1 MSGGGAA
8 GLPPD
13 SCIHRLFEARA
24 ERTPGAVAL
33 TFRGGRT
40 SYRELDAR
48 ANRLARRLRR
58 LGVGPETRVGVC
70 VERSPEMVAALLGV
84 LKAGG
89 AYVPLDPA
97 YPAGRLALILEDAG
111 AAVLVTGG
119 RPDAAPASGG
129 ARAVCLDRDRAAI
142 EGESAERVD
151 GGAAPDNL
159 AYVVYT
165 SGSTGTPKGVMV
177 PHRGLCNVVAAK
189 VRAYGVGPESRVLQF
204 VALGFDVAAAEIFT
218 ALTSGAR
225 LCLGTPAELL
235 PGPGLVR
242 LLREEAVTTV
252 MMPPSALAALPDAK
266 LPALACIVVGGEA
279 CPAETVAR
287 WAPGRRFVNTYGPT
301 EASICNTMFV
311 CAADGSPPPIGR
323 PIAGVRVHLLDGEME
338 PVPDGA
344 PGELYVGGV
353 GVARGYLLRPGPTA
367 ERFVPDPFAGGARLY
382 RTGDRVRLRP
392 DGELE
397 FVGRVDEQ
405 VKVRGVRVEPG
416 EVEAVLGRHPA
427 VREGVVVAREDAASG
442 VRLVAYVVPR
452 PGAEC
457 APAGLRAF
465 LRGLLPEPMVPR
477 DFVVLADLPRTP
489 NGKTDR
495 RALPAPGADG
505 TGEGAGFAAPRGAV
519 EERLAGIWAGVLGR
533 ERVGRAD
540 GFFDL
545 GGHSLLVARLLRRV
559 GEAFGVE
566 PPAERFLEAPT
577 VRALARLVEAGRAPG
592 PGRPRGRGGI
602 DWSAEAALD
611 PAIRPDLAVPADAA
625 EPAALLLT
633 GASGFLGAFLLHELL
648 ERTGADVHCLVR
660 APDAARGLRRIRD
673 GLGAHGLWRERYAG
687 RVLALPGDLAAPRLG
702 LADDD
707 FARLAATVDAVYH
720 AGGLVNFVYPY
731 PLLRAANV
739 GGTVE
744 VLRLASTTKRKPVH
758 FVSTLSVF
766 LARGGSAAD
775 RVGEEDEPGG
785 PAALE
790 DGYARSKRVA
800 ELLVAEARSRGL
812 PACIHRPARITG
824 DSRSGR
830 GNPGDLLSRLVR
842 GCVQLGSAPDLD
854 VLLDMAPVDSVAR
867 AVVHLSRLP
876 DPPGRDFHLMNPAR
890 LPWSELVAELRRLGH
905 PLRVVPAER
914 WRAALLASLAGGEE
928 NALEPLLPLLAR
940 EHGIPTVRGTPR
952 FDCRRTLQTLSAGG
966 IVFPPADRVLL
977 GAYLRSLAGGRG
989 EEVRRGEASRVGTP
1003 ADASA
1008 SPA

>member
-1 MSGGGAA
+1 MSGGAAA

-13 SCIHRLFEARA
+13 PCIHRLFEAQA

-40 SYRELDAR
+40 TYRELDER

-58 LGVGPETRVGVC
+58 LGVGPETRVAVC

-89 AYVPLDPA
+89 ACLPLDPS
-97 YPAGRLALILEDAG
+97 YPAGRLALILEDSG
-111 AAVLVTGG
+111 AAVLVAGG
-119 RPDAAPASGG
+119 RPGAAPPPGG
-129 ARAVCLDRDRAAI
+129 ARVVCLDRDRAAI
-142 EGESAERVD
+142 AGEGAERVD
-151 GGAAPDNL
+151 GGATADNL

-225 LCLGTPAELL
+225 LCLGTAAELL

-252 MMPPSALAALPDAK
+252 MMPPSALAALPDAE
-266 LPALACIVVGGEA
+266 LPALACIVVGGEG

-301 EASICNTMFV
+301 EASICNTMFE

-323 PIAGVRVHLLDGEME
+323 PIAGVRVHLLDGELA

-353 GVARGYLLRPGPTA
+353 GVARGYLLRPDLTA

-427 VREGVVVAREDAASG
+427 VCEGVVVAREDAASG
-442 VRLVAYVVPR
+442 VPGGKRLVAYVVPR

-477 DFVVLADLPRTP
+477 DFVVLAELPRTP

-495 RALPAPGADG
+495 RALPAPDADG
-505 TGEGAGFAAPRGAV
+505 PGEDAGFVAPRGPV
-519 EERLAGIWAGVLGR
+519 EERLAGIWAGVLER

-566 PPAERFLEAPT
+566 PQPERFLEAPT
-577 VRALARLVEAGRAPG
+577 VSALARLVEAGGAPG
-592 PGRPRGRGGI
+592 PGGASARGEP
-602 DWSAEAALD
+602 DWRAEAALD
-611 PAIRPDLAVPADAA
+611 PAIRPDLAPPADAA
-625 EPAALLLT
+625 DPAALFLT

-648 ERTGADVHCLVR
+648 ERTGAEVHCLVR

-673 GLGAHGLWRERYAG
+673 ALSAHGLWRAGYAA
-687 RVLALPGDLAAPRLG
+687 RVVAVPGDLAAPRLG
-702 LADDD
+702 LADDG
-707 FARLAATVDAVYH
+707 FARLAAKVDAVYH

-731 PLLRAANV
+731 SLLRAANAA
-739 GGTVE
+739 GTVE
-744 VLRLASTTKRKPVH
+744 VLRLASTTRRKPVH
-758 FVSTLSVF
+758 FVSTLAVF
-766 LARGGSAAD
+766 LGRGSSAAD

-790 DGYARSKRVA
+790 DGYGRSKRVA

-812 PACIHRPARITG
+812 PACIHRPARISG

-854 VLLDMAPVDSVAR
+854 VLLDMAPVDFVAR

-876 DPPGRDFHLMNPAR
+876 DSPGRDFHLMNPAR
-890 LPWSELVAELRRLGH
+890 LTWSDLVAEIRRLGH
-905 PLRVVPAER
+905 PLRVEPVER
-914 WRAALLASLAGGEE
+914 WRAALLESLAGGEE

-977 GAYLRSLAGGRG
+977 GAYLESLAGGHG
-989 EEVRRGEASRVGTP
+989 EEVRRRRGRTAV
-1003 ADASA
+1003 
-1008 SPA
+1008 

>member
-1 MSGGGAA
+1 
-8 GLPPD
+8 PP
-13 SCIHRLFEARA
+13 
-24 ERTPGAVAL
+24 
-33 TFRGGRT
+33 
-40 SYRELDAR
+40 
-48 ANRLARRLRR
+48 
-58 LGVGPETRVGVC
+58 GP
-70 VERSPEMVAALLGV
+70 
-84 LKAGG
+84 
-89 AYVPLDPA
+89 
-97 YPAGRLALILEDAG
+97 
-111 AAVLVTGG
+111 
-119 RPDAAPASGG
+119 GG
-129 ARAVCLDRDRAAI
+129 ARVVCLDRDRAAI

-151 GGAAPDNL
+151 GGATLDNL

-225 LCLGTPAELL
+225 LCLGTRAELL

-252 MMPPSALAALPDAK
+252 MMPPSALAALPDEE
-266 LPALACIVVGGEA
+266 LPALACVVVGGEP

-323 PIAGVRVHLLDGEME
+323 PIAGVRAHLLDGDMG

-344 PGELYVGGV
+344 PGEMYVGGV
-353 GVARGYLLRPGPTA
+353 GVARGYLRRPDLTA
-367 ERFVPDPFAGGARLY
+367 ERFVPDPFAEGARLY
-382 RTGDRVRLRP
+382 RTGDRVRRRP

-416 EVEAVLGRHPA
+416 EVEAVLARHPA
-427 VREGVVVAREDAASG
+427 VREGVVVAGEDAASG
-442 VRLVAYVVPR
+442 VPGGKRLVAYVVPR

-465 LRGLLPEPMVPR
+465 LRGQLPEPMVPR
-477 DFVVLADLPRTP
+477 DFVFLADLPRTP

-495 RALPAPGADG
+495 RALPAPGADEP
-505 TGEGAGFAAPRGAV
+505 GEDAGYVAPRGPV

-533 ERVGRAD
+533 ERVGVEQ
-540 GFFDL
+540 GFFDV
-545 GGHSLLVARLLRRV
+545 GGHSLLVAGLLRRV

-566 PPAERFLEAPT
+566 PPVERFLEAPT
-577 VRALARLVEAGRAPG
+577 VSALARLVEAGRAPG
-592 PGRPRGRGGI
+592 PGGPRGRGGT
-602 DWSAEAALD
+602 DWRAEAALD
-611 PAIRPDLAVPADAA
+611 PAIRPDRAPAADAA
-625 EPAALLLT
+625 DPAALLLT

-648 ERTGADVHCLVR
+648 ERTGAAVHCLVR
-660 APDAARGLRRIRD
+660 APDAAAGLRRIRD
-673 GLGAHGLWRERYAG
+673 GLAAHGLWRERHAG
-687 RVLALPGDLAAPRLG
+687 RVVALPGDLAAPRLG
-702 LADDD
+702 LAEGD

-731 PLLRAANV
+731 PLLRATNV
-739 GGTVE
+739 AGTVE
-744 VLRLASTTKRKPVH
+744 VLRLASLEKRKPVH
-758 FVSTLSVF
+758 FVSTLAVF
-766 LARGGSAAD
+766 LARGSSAAE
-775 RVGEEDEPGG
+775 RVGEDDEPGG
-785 PAALE
+785 PDGLE
-790 DGYARSKRVA
+790 DGYAQSKRVA

-812 PACIHRPARITG
+812 PACIHRPARIAG

-867 AVVHLSRLP
+867 AVVHLSRLA
-876 DPPGRDFHLMNPAR
+876 DSPGRDFHLMNPAR
-890 LPWSELVAELRRLGH
+890 LAWSELVAELGRLGH
-905 PLRVVPAER
+905 PLRVEPAER
-914 WRAALLASLAGGEE
+914 WRAALLASLAAGEE

-977 GAYLRSLAGGRG
+977 GAYLRSLVGDGG
-989 EEVRRGEASRVGTP
+989 EEARRREEIP
-1003 ADASA
+1003 AR
-1008 SPA
+1008 PAAAG